1 MRNFDILAINIGYHF
16 EIGDN
21 NVLYLMVWIV
31 WVVLFVVTA
40 ALTIPNS
47 HLVVFNYY
55 FASVE
60 LSISL
65 LFLLILSL
73 GMLLGLSFNG
83 LRVWGLQRDNRR
95 LRKLHKQT
103 LHEINTLL
111 ANVKQDTPR

>member
-1 MRNFDILAINIGYHF
+1 MGYQF

-21 NVLYLMVWIV
+21 NMLYLMVWIV

-47 HLVVFNYY
+47 HLIIFNYY
-55 FASVE
+55 FSSVE
-60 LSISL
+60 LSVPV
-65 LFLLILSL
+65 LFLLVLSL
-73 GMLLGLSFNG
+73 GMLLGVSFNG
-83 LRVWGLQRDNRR
+83 LRVWGLQRDNQR